1 MISGASR
8 GITKEGSGI
17 LILSNTNTYTGDTTI
32 NAGTLAIT
40 NATGLGTT
48 AAGTTIA
55 SGATL
60 DLQNVAVLTEAI
72 TINGGTLATSTGT
85 SSLSGTITLGATNNT
100 FSVAGTQLTLSGV
113 ISGTGSG
120 FTKEGSG
127 ILVLSNANT
136 YTGATTINAG
146 TLSASSLANGGTA
159 SGIGQSTSDAA
170 NLVINGGTLKY
181 TGSQITINRLF
192 TIGANG
198 ATIDNSSS
206 GLNFGNSGSLV
217 VLGTSPILTLTG
229 STMYS
234 ASLTPVLVD
243 PSGGTLSIVK
253 NGTGTGAWVLS
264 GANTFTGTAI
274 ISSGT
279 LVPGLSSLTNAS
291 LVRVDSGAFLRLP
304 DTAITSSPFTKAIT
318 LNGGTLTGGT
328 TGGVLYVMN
337 APITLTAD
345 SQIAMTGGSGLTLKS
360 LSVISGAYGVSYNGI
375 IGGTSYSSPINIDS
389 SNTYTGV
396 STVSFGTFTVSTSNA
411 FGSSIGQILLG
422 GSSGTAFTNL
432 YATGGINI
440 ARDITVQAGSTGS
453 ATIGISGATTAT
465 FSGNIILNKKL
476 VLSGGANSNGCYVN
490 FSGVISGANQSIDI
504 TGTNSLGD
512 GVILSNA
519 NTYSGATTIVSG
531 RLKLANANALG
542 NSPSVSISS
551 ATVVFDLNGYD
562 IAKPITLAGTG
573 FITNTNTGST
583 SRITGGI
590 TLGGANGYL
599 SPKSGATLIVDTLP
613 ILGTLTSVLN
623 IGTQTTALYDGNGT
637 VIIQVANNTFGG
649 GTILHQSPV
658 LKIGVNDA
666 LAGTGSISVGDGTS
680 ASRGNL
686 DLAGFTVSNAISIP
700 TSTTLA
706 LIYSSQGSANLTG
719 AVTISTATVGAVTFG
734 AYAGSSLTF
743 SGSITG
749 GTSAIKIG
757 YASGAFPTNTSVGAG
772 AGTVIFSGSAVVNG
786 YSGSTTILNGSTL
799 DIKYDSA
806 TTSTADP
813 LFTSTYLLGTG
824 GGNVII
830 EPYTTGGTISLGST
844 GSTLNLPVYLF
855 NGVGGTRKFADGFT
869 NITIGSSTAGNIDVS
884 GTATFTDSVAL
895 VSGGNIT
902 INSGASISDSQA
914 SGNLVIA
921 ALGNF
926 INNAGSSALV
936 TTDAGATDR
945 WVVYSA
951 TPASDTF
958 GGLVSGNKAYW
969 GSTYL
974 SAPPAVIG
982 AGNRYVFGD
991 SPTIT
996 TTDAQK
1002 TYGNTVD
1009 LSTNYSLGGA
1019 YQTNPATYG
1028 NVYLAVTSS
1037 DIFATLPT
1045 ISSTGSSS
1053 GASVGTYA
1061 ITASGASANTGY
1073 GFSYANTGILTVD
1086 PATIVLGIVGS
1097 KTYDGNKTFAAGPD
1111 LVVSG
1116 LNVGDVLATA
1126 TANSAQV
1133 SDNGSNYFVSFT
1145 LSSGTASNYSLVSG
1159 YNAATNS
1166 ATINKANAYV
1176 IIGSGQSSTYGSTP
1190 TITYTFN
1197 ANAAGT
1203 GSAITTATTGTAVI
1217 TNAPSATSD
1226 AATYSLTYASGL
1238 NSTNYSFNPA
1248 ASAVN
1253 YIVNPVSLVVTG
1265 ANNSVAYNGSAQTN
1279 SGATATVNGSAAT
1292 ITGNTIATGIGSQ
1305 SFTLS
1310 GYGSGT
1316 NASATPYADNLQ
1328 ATAGSGTT
1336 ASNYNISYTNAGLTI
1351 NKANAYVII
1360 GSGQSS
1366 TYGSTP
1372 TITYTFNA
1380 NAAGT
1385 GSAITTATTGT
1396 AVITNAPSATSDA
1409 ATYSLTYASGLNSTN
1424 YSFNPAASAV
1434 NYIVN
1439 PVSLVVTGANNS
1451 VAYNGSAQTN
1461 SGATA
1466 TVNGSAATITGN
1478 TIATGIGSQSFTL
1491 SGYGSGTNAS
1501 ATPYADNLQATAG
1514 SGTTA
1519 SNYNISYTNAG
1530 LTINKANAYVIIG
1543 SGQSSTYGSTPTIT
1557 YTFNAN
1563 AAGTGSA
1570 ITTATTGTAVI
1581 TFNGFNS
1588 VTATSN
1594 SGTYGLY
1601 YTSGLSSTNY
1611 TFSRA
1616 TGTVNFVVNPAI
1628 LNLTISKTYDGFSSF
1643 SSTNTYTLSGTLYNG
1658 DSYPTITPG
1667 RTALTNSANAA
1678 TYSSFT
1684 SSNLTLLDGN
1694 YTLTGGTVSA
1704 TIDKANAYVIIG
1716 SGQSSTYGSTPSI
1729 NYTFNTNAAGSGSSI
1744 SSPAALVGLSGTAVI
1759 TNAPTSSSGA
1769 ASYDLTYSTGLTST
1783 NYIYNPA
1790 SNSVNFTVNPKPIT
1804 LTANARST
1812 TYGTALSL
1820 GTTAYSITSGGLN
1833 IGETISSVTL
1843 KYQGSD
1849 TVGDTTNAGTYT
1861 SGIVAS
1867 DATGTGGFN
1876 STNYAIT
1883 YRPANLTVNKKS
1895 VTITNNTSSTTYDGV
1910 STYADLVGSASF
1922 TTTALAGSDA
1932 VGSVTQRTTV
1942 GGNLVSGIAQAG
1954 TFISTP
1960 SAAVL
1965 STGTASNYLFT
1976 YTPSTNVV
1984 VKANLSVTATPS
1996 ISGNVYNGNAYTG
2009 TYTTTLLGAD
2019 AITVTGLATGT
2030 NAGTYTSNLQV
2041 SGTALGNYNTPT
2053 ITNANLVISPKPL
2066 LISGQTASN
2075 KTYDSTTDALLNSN
2089 NAALVGVV
2097 GSDPVELNAAA
2108 AYGSFASA
2116 DVGNSI
2122 PVTVLGNTL
2131 SGSAA
2136 GNYTLS
2142 QPTGLS
2148 ANITKA
2154 PLTVTADNVATFI
2167 GQGLPSSYTVSYSG
2181 FVQGQ
2186 TAGNSGVIAGSVAN
2200 SANISSGAGT
2210 YTLTPSG
2217 FSANNYSISYVTGT
2231 YTIAPADTLVVQAG
2245 SHAITYGN
2253 NVSLTPSSVQ
2263 YYLNGTG
2270 VVNLNYVSSVG
2281 NTYTYNDNRGGNVT
2295 FTLSPA
2301 NAVMSSSNNLS
2312 FGSYQISGGNLIQSG
2327 TINLIGA
2334 GVYTGSL
2341 SVGQQA
2347 VTASASSVSKVYDG
2361 TTTMNG
2367 LSISLSP
2374 VISGD
2379 QVTAGGSGAFA
2390 QKNVGSNINY
2400 SVSNLALS
2408 GVDSNNY
2415 YLAGGTNFSGSNGV
2429 ITPATLTYTAA
2440 PASSTYGSI
2449 PSVNAGSVTG
2459 FVAGENQAN
2468 ATSGGLLFSTTA
2480 TNLSNVG
2487 SYPIYGSGLAA
2498 NDGNYNFGQAAGNA
2512 TALTVNPATLTY
2524 TATPVSAVA
2533 GTLPNVN
2540 NGSVIGFVNNQ
2551 NQSIATTGTLL
2562 FSTNASSTSGAGTY
2576 SINGSGLVA
2585 NNGNYI
2591 FVQAP
2596 SNATALTITPAPN
2609 PTPATGS
2616 GSGISV
2622 TGCIVGMDEVKDQIL
2637 IQSGL
2642 CVAVK

>member
-1 MISGASR
+1 M
-8 GITKEGSGI
+8 
-17 LILSNTNTYTGDTTI
+17 
-32 NAGTLAIT
+32 
-40 NATGLGTT
+40 
-48 AAGTTIA
+48 
-55 SGATL
+55 
-60 DLQNVAVLTEAI
+60 
-72 TINGGTLATSTGT
+72 
-85 SSLSGTITLGATNNT
+85 
-100 FSVAGTQLTLSGV
+100 
-113 ISGTGSG
+113 
-120 FTKEGSG
+120 
-127 ILVLSNANT
+127 
-136 YTGATTINAG
+136 
-146 TLSASSLANGGTA
+146 
-159 SGIGQSTSDAA
+159 
-170 NLVINGGTLKY
+170 
-181 TGSQITINRLF
+181 
-192 TIGANG
+192 
-198 ATIDNSSS
+198 
-206 GLNFGNSGSLV
+206 
-217 VLGTSPILTLTG
+217 
-229 STMYS
+229 
-234 ASLTPVLVD
+234 
-243 PSGGTLSIVK
+243 
-253 NGTGTGAWVLS
+253 
-264 GANTFTGTAI
+264 
-274 ISSGT
+274 
-279 LVPGLSSLTNAS
+279 PGLSALTNAS
-291 LVRVDSGAFLRLP
+291 LVRVDSGAFLKLP
-304 DTAITSSPFTKAIT
+304 DTAIATNSTPFTKALT
-318 LNGGTLTGGT
+318 LNGGILQAGTATGKI
-328 TGGVLYVMN
+328 YQMN

-345 SQIAMTGGSGLTLKS
+345 SQILGGSTALTLMS
-360 LSVISGAYGVSYNGI
+360 ASVISGSYGVTYNGV
-375 IGGTSYSSPINIDS
+375 IGATTYSSPINIDS
-389 SNTYTGV
+389 ANTYTGT
-396 STVSFGTFTVSTSNA
+396 STINYGTITVSTANA
-411 FGSSIGQILLG
+411 FGNATSAINIGAT
-422 GSSGTAFTNL
+422 TAPTNFVAL
-432 YATGGINI
+432 YATGDITI
-440 ARDITVQAGSTGS
+440 ARDITVAGNNIS
-453 ATIGISGATTAT
+453 ATIGINSSTTAT
-465 FSGNIILNKKL
+465 FSGNINLNKKV
-476 VLSGGANSNGCYVN
+476 VLSGGPNSNSNYVN

-542 NSPSVSISS
+542 NTPSVSISS
-551 ATVVFDLNGYD
+551 ATVAFDLNGNA
-562 IAKPITLAGTG
+562 IAKPTTLAISAVIVNTDTG
-573 FITNTNTGST
+573 GAA
-583 SRITGGI
+583 RITRGI
-590 TLGGANGYL
+590 ALGGVGGYL
-599 SPKSGATLIVDTLP
+599 SPKSGATIIVDTLP
-613 ILGTLTSVLN
+613 ITGTLSSILN
-623 IGTQTTALYDGNGT
+623 IGTPSSGLPDGGNGT

-649 GTILHQSPV
+649 GTVIRQSPV

-666 LAGTGSISVGDGTS
+666 LANTGTISIGDGTT

-686 DLAGFTVSNAISIP
+686 DLAGFTVSNSISVP

-706 LIYSSQGSANLTG
+706 LIYSSQGSANVTG
-719 AVTISTATVGAVTFG
+719 AVTISTSRADAVTFG

-743 SGSITG
+743 SGSISGSTY
-749 GTSAIKIG
+749 AIKIG
-757 YASGAFPTNTSVGAG
+757 YALGAFPTNTSVGAG
-772 AGTVIFSGSAVVNG
+772 AGTVVFSGSAVVNG

-799 DIKYDSA
+799 GIKFDSA

-813 LFTSTYLLGTG
+813 AFTSTYLVGTG
-824 GGNVII
+824 GGSVII
-830 EPYTTGGTISLGST
+830 EPYTSGGTVSLGSA
-844 GSTLNLPVYLF
+844 GSTLNLPLALF
-855 NGVGGTRKFADGFT
+855 TGTAGTGRKFADGFT
-869 NITIGSSTAGNIDVS
+869 NINIGSSITGNIDVT
-884 GTATFTDSVAL
+884 GAATFSDSVAL

-902 INSGASISDSQA
+902 INPGASISNSQA

-951 TPASDTF
+951 SPASDTF

-982 AGNRYVFGD
+982 TGNRYVFGD
-991 SPTIT
+991 SPPIT

-1009 LSTNYSLGGA
+1009 LSTNYSLSGA

-1045 ISSTGSSS
+1045 ISSTGSVS

-1061 ITASGASANTGY
+1061 ITASGAAANTGY
-1073 GFSYANTGILTVD
+1073 GFSYANTGVLTVD
-1086 PATIVLGIVGS
+1086 PATIVLGLVGV
-1097 KTYDGNKTFAAGPD
+1097 KTYDGNSTFTAGPD

-1116 LNVGDVLATA
+1116 LSAGDALATA
-1126 TANSAQV
+1126 TANSSQA
-1133 SDNGSNYFVSFT
+1133 SANGSNYFVSFT

-1159 YNAATNS
+1159 YNATTNS

-1253 YIVNPVSLVVTG
+1253 YIVNPASLVVTG

-1279 SGATATVNGSAAT
+1279 SSATATVNGSAAT

-1316 NASATPYADNLQ
+1316 NASVTPYADSLL

-1336 ASNYNISYTNAGLTI
+1336 ASNYNISYTNGGLTI

-1396 AVITNAPSATSDA
+1396 T
-1409 ATYSLTYASGLNSTN
+1409 
-1424 YSFNPAASAV
+1424 
-1434 NYIVN
+1434 
-1439 PVSLVVTGANNS
+1439 
-1451 VAYNGSAQTN
+1451 
-1461 SGATA
+1461 
-1466 TVNGSAATITGN
+1466 
-1478 TIATGIGSQSFTL
+1478 
-1491 SGYGSGTNAS
+1491 
-1501 ATPYADNLQATAG
+1501 
-1514 SGTTA
+1514 
-1519 SNYNISYTNAG
+1519 
-1530 LTINKANAYVIIG
+1530 
-1543 SGQSSTYGSTPTIT
+1543 
-1557 YTFNAN
+1557 
-1563 AAGTGSA
+1563 
-1570 ITTATTGTAVI
+1570 VI

-1588 VTATSN
+1588 ITATSN

-1849 TVGDTTNAGTYT
+1849 TVGDSTNAGTYT

-1942 GGNLVSGIAQAG
+1942 GGNVVSGIAQAG

-1984 VKANLSVTATPS
+1984 AKANLSVTATPS

-2281 NTYTYNDNRGGNVT
+2281 NTYTYDDNRGGNVT